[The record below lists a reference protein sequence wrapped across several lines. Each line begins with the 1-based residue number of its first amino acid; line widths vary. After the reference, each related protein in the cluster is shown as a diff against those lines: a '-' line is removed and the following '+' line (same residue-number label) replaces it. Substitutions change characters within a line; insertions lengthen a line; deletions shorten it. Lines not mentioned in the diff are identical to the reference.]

1 MNPAKRSVV
10 RLKDIAEGLN
20 VSVTTVWRALGTKES
35 DLVAPELR
43 KKIREMAS
51 RGRYV
56 PHSAARLMRKPNIHL
71 ITVLLPLDSG
81 IFLSDY
87 YGTVLSGVIS
97 ASRDLGTE
105 TRVALVGGKEL
116 DGVIAEHMQHVA
128 IGAGGLFYTARPL
141 DAEDLA
147 KVEAFGRP
155 IVVIGGCLPPGVD
168 LSSVHVDTVG
178 TDNVTGS
185 YEVTKYLLRLGH
197 RGIGFINGPATSR
210 DACEREE
217 GFLKAMKEHD
227 GIVDPRA
234 MMRGEFS
241 AETGRLGWQQI
252 KRCAPLPTAVICGN
266 DGIAFG
272 VLESLAQDKVNCP
285 GQVSVVGF
293 DDSPAAVH
301 VIPKLTTVRQPIA
314 ELGRAATELLIR
326 RLQSQDEPTV
336 EHLVFPMEVIHRQ
349 STAPPGKP

>member
-1 MNPAKRSVV
+1 MSQTKSSAV
-10 RLKDIAEGLN
+10 RLKDIAEKLS
-20 VSVTTVWRALGTKES
+20 VSVTTVWRALGTNES

-51 RGRYV
+51 EARYI
-56 PHSAARLMRKPNIHL
+56 PHSAARLMRKPNVHL
-71 ITVLLPLDSG
+71 VTVLLPLDSG
-81 IFLSDY
+81 VFLSDY

-105 TRVALVGGKEL
+105 TRVALIGDKEL
-116 DGVIAEHMQHVA
+116 DGDIADHMQRVA

-141 DAEDLA
+141 DAEELA
-147 KVEAFGRP
+147 KVEALGRP

-168 LSSVHVDTVG
+168 LSSIHVDTVG
-178 TDNVTGS
+178 ADNVTGS
-185 YEVTKYLLRLGH
+185 YEVTKDLLRLGH
-197 RGIGFINGPATSR
+197 RRIGFINGPATSR

-234 MMRGEFS
+234 TMRGEFS
-241 AETGRLGWQQI
+241 ANTGRLGWQQI

-285 GQVSVVGF
+285 GQISVVGF

-301 VIPKLTTVRQPIA
+301 LIPKLTTVRQPIA
-314 ELGRAATELLIR
+314 QLGRAATELLLR
-326 RLQSQDEPTV
+326 RLQSQDKPAV